1 MNTELTE
8 NERNIG
14 EKISNFNER
23 IDKAYKKRYKTKS
36 VKIRNFICTDN
47 EVLFIFFFIYK
58 NSIYYKN
65 DNMHEEE
72 INSKIFDYL
81 QEIVFDMYL
90 IFEFEIFDE
99 NKLYKEN
106 PKNEYERLYNLNK
119 TLNLVIKTRIV
130 WEKLMNFMYLAI
142 EREDI
147 EKKVSKSKSK
157 KAIFKKWCEDNE
169 YEFMNEPLQMLEKF
183 DEKFRTAE
191 VHKHSKLKSYFEKG
205 VNNSINF
212 YCLTLLFKLSNET
225 ILNLCALFCGKKGVY
240 KSWRKMPFTLKEN
253 IDEFEKMPN
262 WLIEYIKNNDLDENL
277 ETFSGWIKE

>member
-1 MNTELTE
+1 MLQFKEE
-8 NERNIG
+8 IARA
-14 EKISNFNER
+14 ISNVLEMNFSDIIISIEIPKEKEQGDYAFPCFR
-23 IDKAYKKRYKTKS
+23 LAKILKKS
-36 VKIRNFICTDN
+36 PQLIA
-47 EVLFIFFFIYK
+47 
-58 NSIYYKN
+58 
-65 DNMHEEE
+65 EE

-157 KAIFKKWCEDNE
+157 KAIFKK
-169 YEFMNEPLQMLEKF
+169 
-183 DEKFRTAE
+183 
-191 VHKHSKLKSYFEKG
+191 
-205 VNNSINF
+205 
-212 YCLTLLFKLSNET
+212 
-225 ILNLCALFCGKKGVY
+225 
-240 KSWRKMPFTLKEN
+240 
-253 IDEFEKMPN
+253 
-262 WLIEYIKNNDLDENL
+262 
-277 ETFSGWIKE
+277 